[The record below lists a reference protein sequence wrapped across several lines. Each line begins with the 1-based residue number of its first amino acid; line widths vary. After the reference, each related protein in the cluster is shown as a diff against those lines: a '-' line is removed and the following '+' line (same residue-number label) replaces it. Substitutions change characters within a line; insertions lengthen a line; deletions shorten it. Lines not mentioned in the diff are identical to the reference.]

1 MSKAEVSSA
10 LASSGRLADHMDA
23 EATDEIK
30 RHFSV
35 VAEGLRSDVKAVAEA
50 VSAHRDEFRREIAG
64 VRTELDE
71 VKGMIRLSYAEID
84 RRVRTLEGDLQD
96 LRARVLRLEERTVS

>member
-1 MSKAEVSSA
+1 
-10 LASSGRLADHMDA
+10 MDA
-23 EATDEIK
+23 ETADEIK

-35 VAEGLRSDVKAVAEA
+35 VAEDLRSDVRAVGEA
-50 VSAHRDEFRREIAG
+50 VSAHREEFRREIVG

-84 RRVRTLEGDLQD
+84 RRVRTLEGVLQD
-96 LRARVLRLEERTVS
+96 LRARVEKLEEQRVS

>member
-1 MSKAEVSSA
+1 
-10 LASSGRLADHMDA
+10 MDA
-23 EATDEIK
+23 DAVDEIK

-35 VAEGLRSDVKAVAEA
+35 VAEDLRSDVRAVAEA
-50 VSAHRDEFRREIAG
+50 VSAHRAEFHREIAG

-84 RRVRTLEGDLQD
+84 RRVRTLEGELQD
-96 LRARVLRLEERTVS
+96 LRARVERLEERRVS

>member
-1 MSKAEVSSA
+1 
-10 LASSGRLADHMDA
+10 MDA
-23 EATDEIK
+23 ETADEIK

-35 VAEGLRSDVKAVAEA
+35 VAEDLRSDVRAVAEA
-50 VSAHRDEFRREIAG
+50 VSAHREEFRREIVG

-84 RRVRTLEGDLQD
+84 RRVRTLEGVLQD
-96 LRARVLRLEERTVS
+96 LRARVEKLEEQRVS